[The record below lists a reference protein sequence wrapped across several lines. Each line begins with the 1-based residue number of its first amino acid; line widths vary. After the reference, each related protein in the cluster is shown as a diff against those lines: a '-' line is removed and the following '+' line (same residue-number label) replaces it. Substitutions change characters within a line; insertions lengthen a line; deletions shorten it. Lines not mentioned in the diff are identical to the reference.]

1 MLDFNKNLFV
11 KISNL
16 FNSGSMLGRSSRQYY
31 GQEGIG
37 DVFAEA
43 KAICEVEVS
52 TKFMFF
58 YIQFNNCRVFRTE
71 VCSIQRFYLKEEN
84 AQNCTWMR
92 RVRLSRII

>member
-1 MLDFNKNLFV
+1 MSDFNKNLFV

-43 KAICEVEVS
+43 KAICEVS

-58 YIQFNNCRVFRTE
+58 TY
-71 VCSIQRFYLKEEN
+71 SL
-84 AQNCTWMR
+84 
-92 RVRLSRII
+92 IIAEFSGRKSVQSKSFI